1 MSFAYELSFSAA
13 PKFLLVLPLLLV
25 LFAEL
30 VGNRSTATVA
40 LTGLEYLRSRRPG
53 TGIRNR
59 LYYPALTVVI
69 VMALGLL
76 WAGPEIQSNSP
87 VFSADVQTQQKE
99 LILAIDVSRSM
110 SGPLEI
116 PDKAARLAGYGKDT
130 DSQEYRQSR
139 YEVARETVYKVIDRF
154 PGARIG
160 LILFSTEPFLARWPT
175 TETTQKF
182 REVLEEDL
190 NESSQLRRFS
200 SLTNTDA
207 ALRLA
212 REVFAKQSSLNG
224 GAVIHISDAEDELE
238 NMGLAIR
245 SLRMDGIRLY
255 TIGVGISESIVDK
268 LSEEFSGDPGFRIF
282 RADSEEEMA
291 DAYQLVSELEESP
304 RYSSEEKAFVA
315 DLRWILALA
324 VVVLSSVILWIL
336 ETGLHRTRVA
346 EPAGVD
352 ATQSRHEV

>member
-1 MSFAYELSFSAA
+1 MSFAYDLSLSAA
-13 PKFLLVLPLLLV
+13 PNFLLVLPLLLV
-25 LFAEL
+25 LIAEL
-30 VGNRSTATVA
+30 IANRSSATVA
-40 LTGLEYLRSRRPG
+40 MTGLEYIRSRRSG
-53 TGIRNR
+53 TGTRNR
-59 LYYPALTVVI
+59 LYYPALCAVI
-69 VMALGLL
+69 VLALGLL

-110 SGPLEI
+110 SGPLVI
-116 PDKAARLAGYGKDT
+116 PDKAARLAAYGKDT
-130 DSQEYRQSR
+130 DSQEHRQTR
-139 YEVARETVYKVIDRF
+139 YEVARETVYKFIDRF
-154 PGARIG
+154 PDARIG

-175 TETTQKF
+175 TETTQQF
-182 REVLEEDL
+182 QEVLEENL
-190 NESSQLRRFS
+190 NESSQLRQFS

-212 REVFAKQSSLNG
+212 REVFSQQSSLHG

-255 TIGVGISESIVDK
+255 TIGVGISESIVDN
-268 LSEEFSGDPGFRIF
+268 LSQEFAGDPGFRIF

-291 DAYQLVSELEESP
+291 NAYQLVSELEESP

-346 EPAGVD
+346 EPAGIT
-352 ATQSRHEV
+352 AMRSRHEI